1 MADLIA
7 SYLVLVVAIVFVW
20 LVLFRRVTV
29 YQYQQG
35 VKYTKGRYVSTLSP
49 GQHWIF
55 RLTSVVRLIDA
66 RQRFATISGQ
76 EVLSSDGVPLKV
88 SLAASYTVAD
98 PAKAINEIEN
108 YKSALYLRL
117 QIALRS
123 VVASMA
129 VEGLVEKRAEIGPE
143 LASAAA
149 APVAELG
156 LKLLSVDVKDI
167 MLSGEVKRLFTDVVK
182 ARKQGQAALELA
194 RGETAAIRNLAN
206 IGGVLESH
214 PALLQLRAVQQLVGS
229 EGNTLVLGLP
239 QDSHILPSSRRAKG
253 QSEETEGQ

>member
-7 SYLVLVVAIVFVW
+7 SYLLLAVVIVFAW

-29 YQYQQG
+29 YQYQRG
-35 VKYTKGRYVSTLSP
+35 LKYTKGRYVSTLGP
-49 GQHWIF
+49 GQHWVF
-55 RLTSVVRLIDA
+55 RLTSVVQLIDA
-66 RQRFATISGQ
+66 RRRFATISGQ
-76 EVLSSDGVPLKV
+76 DVLSADGVPVKV
-88 SLAASYTVAD
+88 SLAASYSVAD
-98 PAKAINEIEN
+98 PAKAVNEIEN
-108 YKSALYLRL
+108 YESALYLRL

-123 VVASMA
+123 VMAGVAM
-129 VEGLVEKRAEIGPE
+129 EGLVEKRAEIGSE

-149 APVAELG
+149 APVEELG

-194 RGETAAIRNLAN
+194 RGETAALRSLAN
-206 IGGVLESH
+206 IAGVLESH

-239 QDSHILPSSRRAKG
+239 QDSHILPGSGRAKG
-253 QSEETEGQ
+253 QAEETEGQ